1 MVCETLVLPPA
12 RENGDAPSRCRP
24 RRREGFFSPFSLFPS
39 RLDASVCPA
48 ARRHPN
54 PAASRSSWLSFAPSG
69 DLFFARFLAFGAAT
83 RFDSIRSVLALP
95 FPPTRSAPAAAS
107 RDGHGTFWGCAEPW
121 AVGPVGAALRG
132 VVFFKFI
139 FIFFKFFISFFF
151 FSGREYCTVPFLN
164 LTINRLFL
172 EPAARFSFW
181 ADAFICAIGIVF
193 LRSSGAF
200 VNVLRSWIKQR
211 LAVMEGSWAMGA
223 AVPAPHALL
232 PSAAEFSHG

>member
-139 FIFFKFFISFFF
+139 FIFFKFFISIFFF
-151 FSGREYCTVPFLN
+151 RERILY
-164 LTINRLFL
+164 R
-172 EPAARFSFW
+172 
-181 ADAFICAIGIVF
+181 AFF
-193 LRSSGAF
+193 KSNNKPSLSGAS
-200 VNVLRSWIKQR
+200 RSFF
-211 LAVMEGSWAMGA
+211 
-223 AVPAPHALL
+223 LL
-232 PSAAEFSHG
+232 GRCVYLCDRDCFP